1 VQPPPPWHLLR
12 PIPGGISRRRTDP
25 ACAAARP
32 RRWRGGQPRPRCG
45 HGGVCPG
52 PVAGLCVAAPSS
64 ARSAGGVAMA
74 APTAQRGCGT
84 AARNPGQR
92 ARARPWRH
100 AALCG
105 CAGAAPGDCGRA
117 APAMA
122 RAWPRSGGTGQAGD
136 PSRPQRLGDCV
147 AALGSAGARPGPGP
161 GAPPHGA
168 VAPAARR
175 LRTAPTGCGM
185 RGRAP
190 AARRPLASA
199 ARSRLAQRA
208 QALRQSGSGVSPSTS
223 AASEGHDA
231 SAAAPASMP
240 RPLQRGRAD
249 PSRAQEATGTRR
261 RPLRNVGSRSG
272 TRVRQCRIKR
282 EASPRKRTNAGR
294 DRLSLPFTGG
304 RSRQRPLQVADMRN
318 EIETKPTKEKQEY
331 RPTFLLFISIHQI
344 LHTFGSMTRIIYLIL
359 VFVLQRTKKH

>member
-1 VQPPPPWHLLR
+1 
-12 PIPGGISRRRTDP
+12 
-25 ACAAARP
+25 
-32 RRWRGGQPRPRCG
+32 
-45 HGGVCPG
+45 
-52 PVAGLCVAAPSS
+52 
-64 ARSAGGVAMA
+64 
-74 APTAQRGCGT
+74 
-84 AARNPGQR
+84 
-92 ARARPWRH
+92 
-100 AALCG
+100 
-105 CAGAAPGDCGRA
+105 
-117 APAMA
+117 
-122 RAWPRSGGTGQAGD
+122 
-136 PSRPQRLGDCV
+136 
-147 AALGSAGARPGPGP
+147 
-161 GAPPHGA
+161 
-168 VAPAARR
+168 

-304 RSRQRPLQVADMRN
+304 RSRQRP

-344 LHTFGSMTRIIYLIL
+344 LHTFGSMTRIISLIL
-359 VFVLQRTKKH
+359 VFMLQRTKKH